1 MNTYNDIILNLHKK
15 TNNLFNEL
23 FENKYRFVI
32 AGGFILACADK
43 KQNIDE
49 YKGDID
55 FYFPEKTPQERIYY
69 FNILLHKI
77 LDILKKNNIQYKIKI
92 RYSVLYIE
100 NDLIDINLIS
110 GNFKNIDDIFK
121 TFDLDICQIALS
133 DNMLL
138 QYCTLFEEKLK
149 TRIVY
154 AKQIRDDRYIKYF
167 NKGFLIITKDIIKY
181 TMKVEYTTVNI
192 DDIKNE
198 LKNKFIY
205 DSKFTNNL
213 SIQDLVNT
221 DYPCLNKGN
230 MKNVDVELYNDNP
243 QFLGN
248 ITIDNKKII
257 IENKNN
263 LQEIKPNEKECLI
276 SYENFWNDELIMQCI
291 QCNACYKE
299 QNLLTFNNGVCCPYC
314 RQYSG
319 FITGLCKLE

>member
-55 FYFPEKTPQERIYY
+55 FYFPEKNPQERIYN
-69 FNILLHKI
+69 FNLILYKI

-100 NDLIDINLIS
+100 NSLIDINLIS
-110 GNFKNIDDIFK
+110 GNFKTIDDIFK
-121 TFDLDICQIALS
+121 TYDLDICAIAIS

-138 QYCTLFEEKLK
+138 QYGNFFEKKLK
-149 TRIVY
+149 TRIIS
-154 AKQIRDDRYIKYF
+154 AKQIRDDRYIKYI
-167 NKGFLIITKDIIKY
+167 NKGFLIQTTDIFKY
-181 TMKVEYTTVNI
+181 TMNTKYIEIDCNNI
-192 DDIKNE
+192 KEE
-198 LKNKFIY
+198 LKNNFIY

-213 SIQDLVNT
+213 SIQDLEKT

-230 MKNVDVELYNDNP
+230 MKEVDIEIYNDNP
-243 QFLGN
+243 QLLGCIIFN
-248 ITIDNKKII
+248 NKKMMIVNNNNFQNII
-257 IENKNN
+257 
-263 LQEIKPNEKECLI
+263 PNDKECLI

-291 QCNACYKE
+291 QCKSCYKE
-299 QNLLTFNNGVCCPYC
+299 HNLLRFNNGLCCPYC
-314 RQYSG
+314 RQYDG